1 MRSLRKTLTALS
13 PAILLLSVLC
23 GIISGQSGLTTIQDT
38 LFDAD
43 GARYNGT
50 LTIQWSTFDT
60 TNPGTIIQQSK
71 TVEVTNGNLLV
82 QLAPNN
88 TATPPANIYSVLY
101 QSDGDQQYME
111 TWSVPVS
118 TTPLKVTQVRIG
130 TVSGGGSAAGLGGGV
145 TPRNHR

>member
-13 PAILLLSVLC
+13 PAILLVSVLC

-71 TVEVTNGNLLV
+71 TVQVINGNLLV

-88 TATPPANIYSVLY
+88 TAAPPANIYSVLY

-130 TVSGGGSAAGLGGGV
+130 TVSGGGSSSGLTGGGA
-145 TPRNHR
+145 TTESG